1 MSPTYSTA
9 ERTDIAGKDITVTNT
24 TGYVMFA
31 SQKTRRVG
39 GTTCAAVGWS
49 ACLDFVGQ
57 LCLEEPKERSAGKTE
72 NVVQVF
78 AVWEFT
84 GSQYADSYFK
94 RAKIVLYRKEA

>member
-9 ERTDIAGKDITVTNT
+9 EKTDIAGRDITVTNT

-39 GTTCAAVGWS
+39 GTACAAVGWS

-57 LCLEEPKERSAGKTE
+57 LCLGEPKERGAGKTA
-72 NVVQVF
+72 NVAQVF
-78 AVWEFT
+78 AV
-84 GSQYADSYFK
+84 
-94 RAKIVLYRKEA
+94 